1 MKSIKERKPKETNSI
16 NINTSFIEN
25 FSQIELSENNSQ
37 YDIINENLMN
47 FKPLKSAIMDS
58 LLEQNE
64 DENYEEA

>member
-1 MKSIKERKPKETNSI
+1 MKSIKERKPKETHSI

-37 YDIINENLMN
+37 YDVINENLMN

-64 DENYEEA
+64 DEN

>member
-1 MKSIKERKPKETNSI
+1 MKSIKERKPKETHSI
-16 NINTSFIEN
+16 NINTSFIDN

-37 YDIINENLMN
+37 YDVINENLMN

-64 DENYEEA
+64 DEN

>member
-1 MKSIKERKPKETNSI
+1 
-16 NINTSFIEN
+16 
-25 FSQIELSENNSQ
+25 
-37 YDIINENLMN
+37 MN

>member
-1 MKSIKERKPKETNSI
+1 MKSIKERKPKETHSI
-16 NINTSFIEN
+16 NINTSFIDN

-37 YDIINENLMN
+37 YDVINENFMN

-64 DENYEEA
+64 DEN